1 MDPHGPARFVFPCT
15 CLSRRSQPAPRDTAS
30 PSYTVSPPGTTRS
43 QGSHARWFWPCPE
56 LIQCAQ
62 LAAEQGQ
69 LQRFP
74 LLPRVRS
81 SLVLVSLGS
90 MCPAFHSRLTVWRG
104 GEFLQGHEPPSHLP
118 FVISPI
124 SLTFQAGQPAFSK
137 SAHVGECVQTPIS
150 QMRKSSLRAGGGP
163 CGPRRSP
170 TQPCP
175 DHTIAPMP
183 TVLRGHSP
191 TFLCF

>member
-1 MDPHGPARFVFPCT
+1 MDPRGPAGSVFPCS

-30 PSYTVSPPGTTRS
+30 PSYTVSPPGTARS

-90 MCPAFHSRLTVWRG
+90 VCPAFHSRLTVWRG
-104 GEFLQGHEPPSHLP
+104 GEFLRGHEPPSPLP
-118 FVISPI
+118 FVISPL

-137 SAHVGECVQTPIS
+137 SLLMWESACKLPSHRRGNRVSEQVEGPAA
-150 QMRKSSLRAGGGP
+150 RAGVRP
-163 CGPRRSP
+163 SP
-170 TQPCP
+170 ALTTPSP
-175 DHTIAPMP
+175 HAH
-183 TVLRGHSP
+183 VLRGHSP